1 MLDIEA
7 FKRIK
12 ECESRHQHVCNFC
25 ELFKAAGAQGMVLEF
40 GVFQGRSLG
49 WIAECLKTKTAYG
62 FDTFTGLPEDWD
74 YSERPGAKKFPVGH
88 FDTTVLGIGP
98 MPGNV
103 KLVKGL
109 FQDTLPGFLA
119 SHPGPVGLVH
129 VDSDLYSSAAY
140 VLEAL
145 NDRIVPGTVVAFDE
159 LFDMHRQD
167 ALIYDRWREGEWKA
181 MNEWI
186 DRHGRVV
193 EPVLR
198 TAEFQG
204 VVRVLK

>member
-1 MLDIEA
+1 MLDIKD
-7 FKRIK
+7 FTRLKPCPSR
-12 ECESRHQHVCNFC
+12 SRHVKKFC
-25 ELFKAAGAQGMVLEF
+25 AFYSKGLILEF
-40 GVFQGRSLG
+40 GVYQGKSLR
-49 WIAECLKTKTAYG
+49 WISKWLPDGEIYG
-62 FDTFTGLPEDWD
+62 FDTFVGLPEAWD
-74 YSERPGAKKFPVGH
+74 YSGRPGAKKFPVGH
-88 FDTTVLGIGP
+88 FDTTVLGIDT
-98 MPGNV
+98 MPDNV

-109 FQDTLPGFLA
+109 FQDTLPGFLE
-119 SHPGPVGLVH
+119 SHPGPAGLVH

-193 EPVLR
+193 KPVLR
-198 TAEFQG
+198 TDEFQG
-204 VVRVLK
+204 VVVVVK

>member
-49 WIAECLKTKTAYG
+49 WIAECLKTKTAFG
-62 FDTFTGLPEDWD
+62 FDTFTGLPEAWD
-74 YSERPGAKKFPVGH
+74 YSNRPEANKYAPGH
-88 FDTTVLGIGP
+88 FDTTKRGLLP
-98 MPGNV
+98 LPPNV
-103 KLVKGL
+103 ELIRGR
-109 FQDTLPGFLA
+109 FQDTLPGFLKE
-119 SHPGPVGLVH
+119 HPGPAGLVH
-129 VDSDLYSSAAY
+129 IDSDIYSAAAF

-145 NDRIVPGTVVAFDE
+145 EPRIYPGTILAFDE
-159 LFDMHRQD
+159 LFDLQEVQV
-167 ALIYDRWREGEWKA
+167 YDRWREGEWKA
-181 MNEWI
+181 LGEWI
-186 DRHGRVV
+186 DRHDRIV

-198 TAEFQG
+198 TTKFQG
-204 VVRVLK
+204 VVRVVK